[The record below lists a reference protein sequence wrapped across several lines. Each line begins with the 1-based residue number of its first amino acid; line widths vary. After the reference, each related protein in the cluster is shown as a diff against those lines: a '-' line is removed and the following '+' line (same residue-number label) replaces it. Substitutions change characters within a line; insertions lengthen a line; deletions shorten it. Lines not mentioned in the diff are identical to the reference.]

1 MAEKFV
7 DTREQLLAQSYDR
20 HLSVSANAGSGKTT
34 VLEKR
39 FIGLLLNEWP
49 DIEARHLVAITFTRK
64 AAAEIFARIAKGI
77 ESVIS
82 GGDLTKRQ
90 HLDLI
95 RIRER
100 LNTAHISTIHS
111 FCSSLIRDFPIESGV
126 SPNFSELNEAEKIS
140 IMNKAITD
148 TLAAFLTNNDEKAD
162 GVKELI
168 RAFGRQRI
176 ENYIKSILYKKDIN
190 HKIKSFYE
198 KHTDKQISGLAIET
212 YLLMLFD
219 SYNDSITNIVEILR
233 FLIQLN
239 IDSVKKTLISAFEES
254 LNNALVQLSEYNE
267 RKTEEFDFSFR
278 DIEAGIELLLQEKVL
293 TQKYTLNKMTFKK
306 YLDSVALEEYNKL
319 LPGYFKILNGLKSLE
334 NSDKHIDLIQ
344 YSRILLYITDSA
356 AMAIEKD
363 KEELG
368 ALDFDD
374 ILIKARD
381 MLQKK
386 DVSEKIR
393 KRFRFLMVDEFQDTN
408 DIQYDI
414 VKSLVPQL
422 FRPESEEKLK
432 LFIVGDP
439 KQSIYGFR
447 NADVRVFK
455 KATED
460 IKHANTFLLEKNKI
474 KESIKTLNGESRQ
487 LSEDE
492 IRGELELTV
501 SFRHY
506 PVIAAFTNKVC
517 GYLMSKCESDYDVS
531 YSPLVCSKN
540 ISELENYSGNT
551 KTDGNEIT
559 PDIGSVSFVLA
570 PKSDRNSQKE
580 DELSEAGMLAGFLLE
595 LVNNETGGKRYK
607 YSDIAVL
614 ARTRTKFRR
623 LTDAFQKYKIPY
635 ILHSGKGFYEAQEVI
650 DITSILKF
658 LHNPNDDLF
667 LTGALSSPYFGISD
681 SEIFVLSNVSGNHTL
696 WEKAGIYTENNS
708 ENKNMILR
716 AFEILSKLIRY
727 SSRLSIS
734 HLIAQIL
741 ELCGWYGTIA
751 GSQSKA
757 QVAANLQKLKQYAA
771 DFEKRGYKTLY
782 DFVNEINLISK
793 EDITDSEAVFIT
805 DDDAVNI
812 MTIHAAKGLEFPV
825 VALYDT
831 NSAIK
836 QRPGLFVDEELGFGF
851 SVPVYDSDLQYYKYH
866 ETPLYQTASEKLI
879 LKEKAESKRLL
890 YVALTRAKERLV
902 ICATENA
909 TNYSKSIFGLIL
921 EGLGADAS
929 TLAGEEINFN
939 DELYI
944 YHDEKIRKRSIAY
957 NVELVRKIDS
967 TSFVIESGIEKQT
980 FPEILMSDI
989 HGESSDETYSAT
1001 RMMTFFK
1008 DEKKYFS
1015 RYSLGFVDDGEDER
1029 VFSGEREPD
1038 DDLTGAEAGT
1048 IIHHVL
1054 EKIDFWLEDNGK
1066 VNNEKLENVI
1076 SDTSKVFKKYF
1087 DNNFL
1092 NRIRR
1097 ESLNVAGTNLILN
1110 NVKKIKKS
1118 GKEIALNIP
1127 FANDYINATID
1138 LVFQNTD
1145 SSYEVWD
1152 WKTNN
1157 VHNRKDM
1164 LILAEYYEFQM
1175 KLYTYF
1181 LKLLDPGRESY
1192 KARLLFTQMAGSD
1205 VPDDKWT
1212 VEFNWSAEDLN
1223 SFEERL
1229 KTEIQKIK
1237 HII

>member
-1 MAEKFV
+1 MVEKFV

-39 FIGLLLNEWP
+39 FIGLLLKEWP
-49 DIEARHLVAITFTRK
+49 NIEPRHLVAITFTRK
-64 AAAEIFARIAKGI
+64 AAAEIYARIAKGI
-77 ESVIS
+77 EGVIS

-90 HLDLI
+90 HSDLI
-95 RIRER
+95 KIRER

-126 SPNFSELNEAEKIS
+126 SPNFSELNEAEKGS
-140 IMNKAITD
+140 IINNAITD
-148 TLAAFLTNNDEKAD
+148 TLAVFLTNDDEKTN

-176 ENYIKSILYKKDIN
+176 ENYIKSILYKKDIY

-198 KHTDKQISGLAIET
+198 MYSDKQISGLAIET
-212 YLLMLFD
+212 YLSMMFD
-219 SYNDSITNIVEILR
+219 SFNDSITNIVEILN
-233 FLIQLN
+233 FLIQSG
-239 IDSVKKTLISAFEES
+239 IDSIKKTLISALEES
-254 LNNALVQLSEYNE
+254 LNYALVQLTEYNE
-267 RKTEEFDFSFR
+267 KKTEELEFSFR
-278 DIEAGIELLLQEKVL
+278 DIEAGIELLIQEKVL
-293 TQKYTLNKMTFKK
+293 TKQFALNKTTFRK
-306 YLDSVALEEYNKL
+306 YLDSVALEEYNKM
-319 LPGYFKILNGLKSLE
+319 LPDYFKVINILKNLE
-334 NSDKHIDLIQ
+334 NSEKQIELIQ
-344 YSRILLYITDSA
+344 YSRTLLDITDSA
-356 AMAIEKD
+356 GKLIEKE

-381 MLQKK
+381 MLQNE

-422 FRPESEEKLK
+422 FQPESEEKLK

-447 NADVRVFK
+447 NADVRVFR
-455 KATED
+455 KASED
-460 IKHANTFLLEKNKI
+460 IKLANTFLLEKKKE
-474 KESIKTLNGESRQ
+474 KESIKTPEGESRQ
-487 LSEDE
+487 LSVDE
-492 IRGELELTV
+492 MQGELELTV

-506 PVIAAFTNKVC
+506 PVIAAFTNRVC
-517 GYLMSKCESDYDVS
+517 GNLMSRHESDYDVS

-540 ISELENYSGNT
+540 ISELKKYSDNI
-551 KTDGNEIT
+551 KTNENEIT
-559 PDIGSVSFVLA
+559 PDIGAVSFVLA
-570 PKSDRNSQKE
+570 PKPDKNTQ
-580 DELSEAGMLAGFLLE
+580 DELSEADMLAGFLLE

-623 LTDAFQKYKIPY
+623 LTDAFQKCNIPY
-635 ILHSGKGFYEAQEVI
+635 ILHTGKGFYEAQEVK
-650 DITSILKF
+650 DIISILKF
-658 LHNPNDDLF
+658 LHNPNDDLS
-667 LTGALSSPYFGISD
+667 LAGALRSPYFGISD
-681 SEIFVLSNVSGNHTL
+681 SKILVLSNILGNHTL
-696 WEKAGIYTENNS
+696 WEKAGIYTADNS
-708 ENKNMILR
+708 KHKDMIHR

-741 ELCGWYGTIA
+741 ELCSWYGTIA

-757 QVAANLQKLKQYAA
+757 QVSANLQKLKQYAA

-782 DFVNEINLISK
+782 DFVDEINLISK
-793 EDITDSEAVFIT
+793 EDVTESEAVFIT

-836 QRPGLFVDEELGFGF
+836 QRSGLFVDEELGFGF
-851 SVPVYDSDLQYYKYH
+851 SVPVYDSDKQYYKYH
-866 ETPLYQTASEKLI
+866 ETPLYQTAREKLVR
-879 LKEKAESKRLL
+879 KEKAESKRLL

-902 ICATENA
+902 ICATENS

-921 EGLGADAS
+921 DGMASDAS

-939 DELYI
+939 DELHI
-944 YHDEKIRKRSIAY
+944 YHNEEIGKISITY
-957 NVELVRKIDS
+957 NVELVRQIDR
-967 TSFVIESGIEKQT
+967 TPFVNEFGIEKQKL
-980 FPEILMSDI
+980 PELLMSDI
-989 HGESSDETYSAT
+989 HGESSNETYSAT
-1001 RMMTFFK
+1001 RMMTFLK

-1015 RYSLGFVDDGEDER
+1015 RYSLDFVDDGEDER
-1029 VFSGEREPD
+1029 VFSGGREPD

-1054 EKIDFWLEDNGK
+1054 EKIDLWLEDTGK

-1076 SDTSKVFKKYF
+1076 SDTSKVFKKNF

-1092 NRIRR
+1092 KRVRR
-1097 ESLNVAGTNLILN
+1097 ESLNVAGTDLILA
-1110 NVKKIKKS
+1110 NVKNIKKS

-1157 VHNRKDM
+1157 VNDRKDM
-1164 LILAEYYEFQM
+1164 LKLAEYYEFQM
-1175 KLYTYF
+1175 KLYAYF

-1192 KARLLFTQMAGSD
+1192 KARLLFTQMAGSNA
-1205 VPDDKWT
+1205 PDDKWT
-1212 VEFNWSAEDLN
+1212 VEFNWTAEDLS
-1223 SFEERL
+1223 SFEDRL
-1229 KTEIQKIK
+1229 NSEIQTIK
-1237 HII
+1237 QTN